1 MKGSEK
7 DSDSQKLMQMQ
18 NATDDRLSQIAE
30 TLGRLDERTL
40 VIQRAVEGNGQPG
53 LKQRVQTLE
62 EHHSKI
68 TGGVTVIGVL
78 GAGLWGFLEWIFHF
92 YKGGSSH

>member
-1 MKGSEK
+1 MSNSGTS
-7 DSDSQKLMQMQ
+7 
-18 NATDDRLSQIAE
+18 DDRLAQIAE

-62 EHHSKI
+62 EHHNKI

-78 GAGLWGFLEWIFHF
+78 GAGLWGFLEWVFHF
-92 YKGGSSH
+92 YSKNGVSH

>member
-1 MKGSEK
+1 M
-7 DSDSQKLMQMQ
+7 LMQGV
-18 NATDDRLSQIAE
+18 TEDRLAQIAE

-62 EHHSKI
+62 EHQSKI
-68 TGGVTVIGVL
+68 TGGVTVIGIL
-78 GAGLWGFLEWIFHF
+78 GASLWGFLEWAFNF
-92 YKGGSSH
+92 YSKK